1 MVKFKLICYRSFD
14 FVTKGVRT
22 MKIDTLRQAIIYYF
36 VALVLSAL
44 MIYLFLTNIE
54 RVILY
59 SCVFTVVYWVIYAFD
74 VYRKRN

>member
-1 MVKFKLICYRSFD
+1 
-14 FVTKGVRT
+14 

-59 SCVFTVVYWVIYAFD
+59 SCAFIVVYWAIYAFD

>member
-1 MVKFKLICYRSFD
+1 
-14 FVTKGVRT
+14 

-59 SCVFTVVYWVIYAFD
+59 SCVFTVVYWAIYALSLIHI
-74 VYRKRN
+74 

>member
-1 MVKFKLICYRSFD
+1 
-14 FVTKGVRT
+14 

-59 SCVFTVVYWVIYAFD
+59 SCVFTVVY
-74 VYRKRN
+74 

>member
-1 MVKFKLICYRSFD
+1 
-14 FVTKGVRT
+14 
-22 MKIDTLRQAIIYYF
+22 MKIDTLKQAIIYYF

-59 SCVFTVVYWVIYAFD
+59 SCVFTVVYWAIYAFD

>member
-1 MVKFKLICYRSFD
+1 
-14 FVTKGVRT
+14 

-59 SCVFTVVYWVIYAFD
+59 SCAFTVVYWAIYAFD
-74 VYRKRN
+74 VYREKLNMNCKRINIYFA

>member
-1 MVKFKLICYRSFD
+1 MVKFKLIWYRSFD

-44 MIYLFLTNIE
+44 MIYLFLTNLE

>member
-1 MVKFKLICYRSFD
+1 
-14 FVTKGVRT
+14 

-59 SCVFTVVYWVIYAFD
+59 SCVFTVVYWAIYAFD
-74 VYRKRN
+74 VYR

>member
-1 MVKFKLICYRSFD
+1 MVKFKLIRYRIFD

-59 SCVFTVVYWVIYAFD
+59 SCAFTVVYWAIYAFD

>member
-1 MVKFKLICYRSFD
+1 
-14 FVTKGVRT
+14 

-54 RVILY
+54 SVILY